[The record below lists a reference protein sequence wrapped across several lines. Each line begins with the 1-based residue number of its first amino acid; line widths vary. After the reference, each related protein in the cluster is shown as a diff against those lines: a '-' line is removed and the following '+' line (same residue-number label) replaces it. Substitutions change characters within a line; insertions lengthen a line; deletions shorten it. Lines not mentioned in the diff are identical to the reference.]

1 LQLIQKE
8 ADLEAFQTIQAWKS
22 KESKAKYLERLSL
35 EGFDNEEELEALI
48 KKTQLQ
54 LKRARNKDLGI
65 DEEAEK
71 VRYDAARVSLADFL
85 A

>member
-1 LQLIQKE
+1 M
-8 ADLEAFQTIQAWKS
+8 EAFQTIQAWKS

-35 EGFDNEEELEALI
+35 EGFENEEELEALI

-54 LKRARNKDLGI
+54 LKKARNKDLGI

-71 VRYDAARVSLADFL
+71 VKTWCYSIFFG
-85 A
+85 